1 MELNN
6 ERIDRYRS
14 KIGYIIEKLYTLPED
29 TTALDELGIEGV
41 LYRVHT
47 SIEAAMDLAAMV
59 VRDIGIDVGDDYDN
73 IDILKEKKI
82 IGAELAGEFKRLNG
96 LRNAIV
102 HKYGSV
108 DTKLILQNLENIKE
122 ILRSFVDVIEG
133 ELA

>member
-1 MELNN
+1 MELIE
-6 ERIDRYRS
+6 ERKNRYRS
-14 KIGYIIEKLYTLPED
+14 KIGYIIDKMYTLPD
-29 TTALDELGIEGV
+29 DATKLDELGIEGV

-47 SIEAAMDLAAMV
+47 SIEAAMDLAAML

-82 IGAELAGEFKRLNG
+82 IKAELADDLKRLNG

-108 DTKLILQNLENIKE
+108 DVELILRNLESIKE
-122 ILRSFVDVIEG
+122 TLRSFVDIIEG
-133 ELA
+133 EVA

>member
-1 MELNN
+1 MELSD
-6 ERIDRYRS
+6 ERKNRYRS
-14 KIGYIIEKLYTLPED
+14 KIGYILEKMYSLPD
-29 TTALDELGIEGV
+29 NTAKLDELDIEGV

-47 SIEAAMDLAAMV
+47 SIEAAMDLAAML

-82 IGAELAGEFKRLNG
+82 IEAELTGELKRLNG

-108 DTKLILQNLENIKE
+108 DTKLILQNLESIKE
-122 ILRSFVDVIEG
+122 TLRNFVDVIEG

>member
-1 MELNN
+1 MELSD
-6 ERIDRYRS
+6 ERKNRYRS
-14 KIGYIIEKLYTLPED
+14 KIGYIIEKMYSLPD
-29 TTALDELGIEGV
+29 NTTELDELGIEGV

-47 SIEAAMDLAAMV
+47 SIEAAMDLAAMM

-82 IGAELAGEFKRLNG
+82 IEAELADELKRLNG

-108 DTKLILQNLENIKE
+108 DTKLILQNLESIKE
-122 ILRSFVDVIEG
+122 ILRSFIDIIEG

>member
-1 MELNN
+1 MELSD
-6 ERIDRYRS
+6 ERKNRYRS
-14 KIGYIIEKLYTLPED
+14 KIGYILEKMYSLPDNTIE
-29 TTALDELGIEGV
+29 LDELG
-41 LYRVHT
+41 HT
-47 SIEAAMDLAAMV
+47 SIEAAMDLAAML

-82 IGAELAGEFKRLNG
+82 IEAELTGELKRLNG

-108 DTKLILQNLENIKE
+108 DTKLILQNLESIKE
-122 ILRSFVDVIEG
+122 TLRNFVDVIEG

>member
-47 SIEAAMDLAAMV
+47 SIEAAMDLAAML

-73 IDILKEKKI
+73 IEILKEKKI
-82 IGAELAGEFKRLNG
+82 IGAELADELKRLNG

-108 DTKLILQNLENIKE
+108 DTKLILRNLESIKE

>member
-1 MELNN
+1 MELSD
-6 ERIDRYRS
+6 ERKNRYSS
-14 KIGYIIEKLYTLPED
+14 KIGYIIEKMYSLPDNPAE
-29 TTALDELGIEGV
+29 LDELGIEGV

-47 SIEAAMDLAAMV
+47 SIEAAVDLAAML
-59 VRDIGIDVGDDYDN
+59 VRDIGFDVGDDYDN

-82 IGAELAGEFKRLNG
+82 IEAELAEELKRLNG

-108 DTKLILQNLENIKE
+108 DTKLILQSLESIKE
-122 ILRSFVDVIEG
+122 ILRRFIDIIEG

>member
-1 MELNN
+1 MELIE
-6 ERIDRYRS
+6 ERKNRYRS
-14 KIGYIIEKLYTLPED
+14 KIGYIIDKMYSLPD
-29 TTALDELGIEGV
+29 NTTKLDELGIEGV

-47 SIEAAMDLAAMV
+47 SIEAAMDLAAML

-82 IGAELAGEFKRLNG
+82 IEAELADELKRLNG

-108 DTKLILQNLENIKE
+108 DTELILQNLESIKE
-122 ILRSFVDVIEG
+122 ILRSFADIIEG

>member
-1 MELNN
+1 MELSD
-6 ERIDRYRS
+6 ERKNRYRS
-14 KIGYIIEKLYTLPED
+14 KIGYILEKMYSLPDNITE
-29 TTALDELGIEGV
+29 LDELGIEGV

-47 SIEAAMDLAAMV
+47 SIEAAMDLAAML

-73 IDILKEKKI
+73 IDILKEKNI
-82 IGAELAGEFKRLNG
+82 IGAELADELKRLNG

-102 HKYGSV
+102 HKYGNV
-108 DTKLILQNLENIKE
+108 DTKLILQNLESIKE

>member
-1 MELNN
+1 MELTD

-29 TTALDELGIEGV
+29 TTALDELGIEGI

-47 SIEAAMDLAAMV
+47 SIEAAMDLSAMV
-59 VRDIGIDVGDDYDN
+59 VRDTGIDVGDDYDN

-82 IGAELAGEFKRLNG
+82 IEAELADELKRLNG

-108 DTKLILQNLENIKE
+108 DTKLILQNLGSIKE
-122 ILRSFVDVIEG
+122 ILRGFVDIIEG

>member
-1 MELNN
+1 M
-6 ERIDRYRS
+6 YS
-14 KIGYIIEKLYTLPED
+14 LPD
-29 TTALDELGIEGV
+29 NTNGLDELGIEGV

-47 SIEAAMDLAAMV
+47 SIEAAMDLAAMT

-82 IGAELAGEFKRLNG
+82 IEAELAGELKRLNG

-108 DTKLILQNLENIKE
+108 DTKLILQNLESIKE
-122 ILRSFVDVIEG
+122 ILRSFIDIIEG

>member
-82 IGAELAGEFKRLNG
+82 IGAELADEFKRLNG

-108 DTKLILQNLENIKE
+108 DTKLILQNLESIKE